1 MSAVNQPINQRKR
14 SISQADSNI
23 GKSEKWKGE
32 ESNNVLI
39 HSVSCDFGLGA
50 DGGRRKKK
58 QRFEEESSGDEY
70 EMTEKEVVDAK
81 ATAASAPSASQKKEA
96 DPPSVVPLSMQLFRP
111 FWTLSCCPDCDN
123 DPMGM
128 GNHHRRMMNDSFL
141 MDGSGGGGSSSLSPP
156 AAIDGGVLDAR
167 LRTVSMTDTRNR
179 FSGSSASS
187 TITSGIKLSS
197 DRDLHFKTTNSAP
210 QEHDVD
216 VEEVND
222 VNISNRTVVANTNSS
237 SFLPSSSSSSLES
250 TTKHH
255 APSSPASSTSSG
267 VYAEDNIIMSP
278 NRSSLRNDRLLIP
291 PTLNTATPTSS
302 TTLANT
308 DVTIEQLLHEYT
320 TACTI
325 FGCHNRINP
334 GVLTTLRYQ
343 LPTLRVSGNF
353 FDADMLALSEILLR
367 HCNGALK
374 YITRLDFSIAAKEG
388 KSSSFG
394 GGSGNGK
401 RGFRSHGAYSLAKV
415 LGMSE
420 YIEEVYLMGNRVGPF
435 GASAIFSSVGRNDRT
450 VLKVL
455 LMRGCRIGERGAL
468 SFVSDLLE
476 ANDNSI
482 LSHDSIEDEINSKNH
497 KKKKKG
503 IVLEEVDFSANR
515 IGFRGCYEIERALK
529 ASSSTIMT
537 TSSASAV
544 DTSITSSSSSSPP
557 PPSYRNE
564 DAITTVWTPSGVKIS
579 ATAHSLHVDLE
590 ANLVFQEV
598 MNCITHGLGII
609 LAIIGAIFLSASV
622 KDKPSHY
629 INSCAIYSTSL
640 IVLFSCS
647 TLYHSFFALTRTRF
661 IFRVFDRCA
670 IYMLMIGSYSPLLNI
685 ALQKH
690 AYTNL
695 LWSIYTCGLCGIVT
709 EATLWKW
716 KHKPKFSLAMYMGMG
731 WSCLVC
737 LPDLMEALPVEAV
750 WLLAAGGVAYT
761 SGVPFFVRNTNLDH
775 SIWHV
780 FVLVG
785 AVLHWLLMYLYVAR
799 LPVEI

>member
-1 MSAVNQPINQRKR
+1 MSAVNHQPINQRKR
-14 SISQADSNI
+14 SISEADSYI
-23 GKSEKWKGE
+23 GKSEEKWKDDQ
-32 ESNNVLI
+32 NVLI
-39 HSVSCDFGLGA
+39 HSVSSCDFGYGA
-50 DGGRRKKK
+50 DGGGRRKKK
-58 QRFEEESSGDEY
+58 QRFSEASNDADEESGEDDDDE
-70 EMTEKEVVDAK
+70 MIEKVDDVK
-81 ATAASAPSASQKKEA
+81 AAAAIVEEASAPPSDSQKKA
-96 DPPSVVPLSMQLFRP
+96 SPPSVVPLSMQLFRP

-128 GNHHRRMMNDSFL
+128 MGNHHRRHDTFL
-141 MDGSGGGGSSSLSPP
+141 MDGSGGSSPP
-156 AAIDGGVLDAR
+156 SAIDGGVLDAR
-167 LRTVSMTDTRNR
+167 LRSVSMTSTRGSIGI
-179 FSGSSASS
+179 SGSRSSASS
-187 TITSGIKLSS
+187 TITSGIKLTS
-197 DRDLHFKTTNSAP
+197 DQDLPFKTGERRDNDP
-210 QEHDVD
+210 EEHVD
-216 VEEVND
+216 VEEEEVND
-222 VNISNRTVVANTNSS
+222 ISNRAVVANNNSS
-237 SFLPSSSSSSLES
+237 SFLPSSSSSLES
-250 TTKHH
+250 KH
-255 APSSPASSTSSG
+255 APSSPSSSSD
-267 VYAEDNIIMSP
+267 VLLEDMSP
-278 NRSSLRNDRLLIP
+278 NRSSVRNNDRLLIP
-291 PTLNTATPTSS
+291 PTLNTTTSS
-302 TTLANT
+302 TALVNT

-325 FGCHNRINP
+325 FGCHNRINA
-334 GVLTTLRYQ
+334 GVLTTFRYQ
-343 LPTLRVSGNF
+343 LPTLRVSGDF
-353 FDADMLALSEILLR
+353 FDADMLALSEILLS

-374 YITRLDFSIAAKEG
+374 FITRLDFTLAA
-388 KSSSFG
+388 KSSSSG

-420 YIEEVYLMGNRVGPF
+420 YIEEVYLMGNHIGPF
-435 GASAIFSSVGRNDRT
+435 GANAIFSSVGKNERT

-476 ANDNSI
+476 ANND
-482 LSHDSIEDEINSKNH
+482 DSNEGNNN
-497 KKKKKG
+497 KKKKE

-544 DTSITSSSSSSPP
+544 DTSITSSASSSPRG
-557 PPSYRNE
+557 SNEE

-609 LAIIGAIFLSASV
+609 LAIIGSILLSSSV
-622 KDKPSHY
+622 KDKPAHY

-640 IVLFSCS
+640 IVLFTCS
-647 TLYHSFFALTRTRF
+647 TLYHCFFALTRTRF

-685 ALQKH
+685 ALQEH
-690 AYTNL
+690 NYTKL
-695 LWSIYTCGLCGIVT
+695 LWSIYTCGCCGIVT

-716 KHKPKFSLAMYMGMG
+716 KHKPKFSLAMYMGGG

-750 WLLAAGGVAYT
+750 WLLAVGGVAYT

-785 AVLHWLLMYLYVAR
+785 AVLHWLCMYWYVAR
-799 LPVEI
+799 LPVDSLLVR

>member
-1 MSAVNQPINQRKR
+1 MSAVAANQPINQRKR
-14 SISQADSNI
+14 TINQADDSI
-23 GKSEKWKGE
+23 GKSEE
-32 ESNNVLI
+32 VREDNVLI
-39 HSVSCDFGLGA
+39 HSVSCDFGYA
-50 DGGRRKKK
+50 DGGSGGLRRRKK
-58 QRFEEESSGDEY
+58 QRHEEDDSHAADD
-70 EMTEKEVVDAK
+70 EMTEA
-81 ATAASAPSASQKKEA
+81 AAAAAAASVPSASQQKA
-96 DPPSVVPLSMQLFRP
+96 SPPSVVPLSMQLFRP

-123 DPMGM
+123 DPMS
-128 GNHHRRMMNDSFL
+128 NHHRRRMMQDDSFL
-141 MDGSGGGGSSSLSPP
+141 MDGSGGSSSPP
-156 AAIDGGVLDAR
+156 SAIDGGLLDAR
-167 LRTVSMTDTRNR
+167 LRSVSMTSTKGIIGV
-179 FSGSSASS
+179 SGSSASS
-187 TITSGIKLSS
+187 TITSGIKLSLPPPSS
-197 DRDLHFKTTNSAP
+197 DRDLHFKMEQERRNAP
-210 QEHDVD
+210 DVD
-216 VEEVND
+216 EED
-222 VNISNRTVVANTNSS
+222 DISNRVAVASNNSS
-237 SFLPSSSSSSLES
+237 SFLPSSSSSLES
-250 TTKHH
+250 TTKH
-255 APSSPASSTSSG
+255 APSPLSSSTSG
-267 VYAEDNIIMSP
+267 VLLD
-278 NRSSLRNDRLLIP
+278 RSLRSDRLLIP
-291 PTLNTATPTSS
+291 SSLNTTTADASSSS
-302 TTLANT
+302 TALANT

-353 FDADMLALSEILLR
+353 FDADMLALSEVLLR

-394 GGSGNGK
+394 GGSGDGK

-435 GASAIFSSVGRNDRT
+435 GASAIFASIGKNDRT
-450 VLKVL
+450 VLKTL

-468 SFVSDLLE
+468 SFVSEVLE
-476 ANDNSI
+476 TKNND
-482 LSHDSIEDEINSKNH
+482 DNSKNNS
-497 KKKKKG
+497 KKE

-515 IGFRGCYEIERALK
+515 IGFHGCYEIERALK
-529 ASSSTIMT
+529 ASSSAIRST
-537 TSSASAV
+537 ASALAA
-544 DTSITSSSSSSPP
+544 STSSSSSS
-557 PPSYRNE
+557 SSSHISNN

-609 LAIIGAIFLSASV
+609 LAIIGCILLSSSV
-622 KDKPSHY
+622 ADKPSHY

-670 IYMLMIGSYSPLLNI
+670 IYMLIGGSYSPLLNI

-690 AYTNL
+690 EYTKL
-695 LWSIYTCGLCGIVT
+695 LWFIYTCGCCGIVT
-709 EATLWKW
+709 EATLWRW
-716 KHKPKFSLAMYMGMG
+716 KHKPKFSLAMYFCCA
-731 WSCLVC
+731 WSAIVC
-737 LPDLMEALPVEAV
+737 LPDLVEALPIEAV
-750 WLLAAGGVAYT
+750 WIFAAGGVVYT
-761 SGVPFFVRNTNLDH
+761 IGVPFFVRNNNLDH

-780 FVLVG
+780 FVLIG
-785 AVLHWLLMYLYVAR
+785 AVLHWLVVYLYVAR
-799 LPVEI
+799 LPVVD

>member
-23 GKSEKWKGE
+23 GKSEERWKGE
-32 ESNNVLI
+32 EDNVLI
-39 HSVSCDFGLGA
+39 HSVSCDFGNGA
-50 DGGRRKKK
+50 DGSGGRRKK
-58 QRFEEESSGDEY
+58 QRFSEASNDADEESEDED
-70 EMTEKEVVDAK
+70 EMTEEAVDAK
-81 ATAASAPSASQKKEA
+81 ATAVRAPSASQNQKKA
-96 DPPSVVPLSMQLFRP
+96 SPPSVVPLSMQLFRP

-128 GNHHRRMMNDSFL
+128 GNHRRRMMNDSFL
-141 MDGSGGGGSSSLSPP
+141 MDGSGGGSSSPP

-167 LRTVSMTDTRNR
+167 LRTVSMTDTRNSIR

-197 DRDLHFKTTNSAP
+197 DRDLHFKTEERRRNNDP
-210 QEHDVD
+210 EEHVD
-216 VEEVND
+216 VEEEVND
-222 VNISNRTVVANTNSS
+222 INISNRAVVANNNSS
-237 SFLPSSSSSSLES
+237 SFLPSSSSSLES

-267 VYAEDNIIMSP
+267 VLLEDMPP

-291 PTLNTATPTSS
+291 PTLNTTATTSPS
-302 TTLANT
+302 TLVNT

-325 FGCHNRINP
+325 YGTPRINP
-334 GVLTTLRYQ
+334 GVLTTIRYQ

-476 ANDNSI
+476 ANND
-482 LSHDSIEDEINSKNH
+482 DSIEDENSK
-497 KKKKKG
+497 KKE

-537 TSSASAV
+537 TSPASAV
-544 DTSITSSSSSSPP
+544 DTNITSSSSSSP

-609 LAIIGAIFLSASV
+609 LAIIGSILLSASV

-670 IYMLMIGSYSPLLNI
+670 IYMLMVGSYSPLLNI

-690 AYTNL
+690 DYTNL
-695 LWSIYTCGLCGIVT
+695 LWTIYTCGCCGIVT

-737 LPDLMEALPVEAV
+737 LPELMEALPVEAV